1 MDINFDN
8 LTHGEAEL
16 VKWQY
21 RLQGDFNRALW
32 ETIARADEDNL
43 MALSM
48 GYPEDVKAFVSFSRE
63 EGYWKSVQKK
73 AGLEVGL

>member
-1 MDINFDN
+1 MYINFDN

-16 VKWQY
+16 VRWAY
-21 RLQGDFNRALW
+21 REQNEFQSALW
-32 ETIARADEDNL
+32 DAIARAEEDDR

-48 GYPEDVKAFVSFSRE
+48 GYPEEVEAFVRYYQE
-63 EGYWKSVQKK
+63 NGYWQEIQKK

>member
-8 LTHGEAEL
+8 LDRGEAEL
-16 VKWQY
+16 VKWMY
-21 RLQGDFNRALW
+21 RQQDHFHTALW
-32 ETIARADEDNL
+32 MAITRADEDNL

-48 GYPEDVKAFVSFSRE
+48 GYPEDVEAYVAYSRE